1 MEAYILIPLNKLS
14 NGHTEISVEN
24 VNLLK
29 DILVASLETDKEREK
44 VNKRI

>member
-1 MEAYILIPLNKLS
+1 MIIPLYKLS

-29 DILVASLETDKEREK
+29 DIVVASLETNKEITIRKEK
-44 VNKRI
+44 